1 MFDENKKNDT
11 FEPEAEPTAAEPD
24 AEPIPAEPE
33 VAQEP
38 VVAEPLDTAAPQTVA
53 YQAVTSYTYQ
63 NTQNGYQSSYSD
75 NKAPAP
81 SQPYSYTLPQPP
93 KKPEPPKSKPRFSV
107 MTLIAC
113 IIITALISVTTSA
126 IVTALMVNTDNS
138 TSSSTTPN
146 YSNADITITDNSTN
160 FVEAVAAKVK
170 PSVVGVVS
178 RYTYNSNNF
187 FENNS
192 QDVESEGSGVIYS
205 SDGYIITNKHVVD
218 YAISYNGSVE
228 VYLPEQ
234 PDKPISAK
242 VVGYDAAYDLAV
254 LKIERTGLKAI
265 SIGESAALAIGEQ
278 VVAVGNPGGLEF
290 MGSVSVGY
298 VSGLSRTVVIDT
310 FAMEVLQTD
319 AAINPGNSGGAL
331 VDSEGKLI
339 GITSSKIVSE
349 DFEGMGFAIPV
360 DTVVEVC
367 KNLITN
373 SNEPTPYIGVQ
384 IATNYTTSYLE
395 SMGYPGGVVV
405 AAVVEDGPA
414 DIAGVRQYDIIT
426 FADGVEIDSYN
437 KLINVIHKH
446 KIGEPMKITVYRS
459 GRSIEL
465 SVTPVASNG

>member
-1 MFDENKKNDT
+1 MFDENNKKDT
-11 FEPEAEPTAAEPD
+11 LEPEVEMTETQPEAEP
-24 AEPIPAEPE
+24 
-33 VAQEP
+33 
-38 VVAEPLDTAAPQTVA
+38 VAEETTATPEPQTTA
-53 YQAVTSYTYQ
+53 YQAVTSYTYH
-63 NTQNGYQSSYSD
+63 NTQNGYQPSYSGS
-75 NKAPAP
+75 NSPAP
-81 SQPYSYTLPQPP
+81 VSNYNYTIPQPP
-93 KKPEPPKSKPRFSV
+93 KKPEPQKEKPRFSIV
-107 MTLIAC
+107 TLVAC
-113 IIITALISVTTSA
+113 VVLTALISVTTSA
-126 IVTALMVNTDNS
+126 IVTALMVGDKDVGTNTSNK
-138 TSSSTTPN
+138 TNN
-146 YSNADITITDNSTN
+146 YGNADITITDNTTN
-160 FVEAVAAKVK
+160 FVEAVAAKVG

-187 FENNS
+187 FENNTK
-192 QDVESEGSGVIYS
+192 DYESEGSGVIYS

-218 YAISYNGSVE
+218 YAISYNGTVE
-228 VYLPEQ
+228 VYLPEEPQ
-234 PDKPISAK
+234 KPIPAK

-254 LKIERTGLKAI
+254 IKVERTGLKAI
-265 SIGESAALAIGEQ
+265 SVGKSSTLTLGEQ

-310 FAMEVLQTD
+310 FEMEVLQTD

-331 VDSEGKLI
+331 VNSEGQLI

-367 KNLITN
+367 KDLITN

-384 IATNYTTSYLE
+384 IATNYTASYLE

-405 AAVVEDGPA
+405 AAVVKDGPA
-414 DIAGVRQYDIIT
+414 DIAGVRQNDIIT
-426 FADGVEIDSYN
+426 FADGVEIDGYN